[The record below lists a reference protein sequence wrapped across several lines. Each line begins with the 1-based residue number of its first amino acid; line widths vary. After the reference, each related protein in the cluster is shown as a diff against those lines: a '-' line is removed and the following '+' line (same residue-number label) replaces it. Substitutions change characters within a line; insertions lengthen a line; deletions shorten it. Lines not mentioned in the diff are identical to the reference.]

1 MYPVCYN
8 LRDSHKSSQIPN
20 HSPQSSEAV
29 RAWSRR
35 RRRPSPRSHRE
46 KAECWRRL
54 RLRWPPPRPPKKS
67 RIPWSPSPRQRRRR
81 RLSRREL
88 RRRWRQMRKRPPPPP
103 KGEGEPPRMGSE
115 RGRRP
120 KGPRAAAAAEG
131 RTRRT
136 RRRRLRRHRRGTAT
150 RSGLEWQRE
159 RYMAGKAERDGSRPK
174 IAPYTTASRATR
186 LQYRMPNCCEFRI
199 VMAAVGMPTRGGGL
213 SCFPAFS
220 RII

>member
-1 MYPVCYN
+1 M
-8 LRDSHKSSQIPN
+8 LEFKFQLFLTKGTHTKHHKIPN
-20 HSPQSSEAV
+20 HLPQSSEAV

-54 RLRWPPPRPPKKS
+54 RLRWPLRPPPKRS

-88 RRRWRQMRKRPPPPP
+88 RRRWRQMRKKPPPPP
-103 KGEGEPPRMGSE
+103 KGEGEPPQRRSA

-150 RSGLEWQRE
+150 RSGLEW
-159 RYMAGKAERDGSRPK
+159 ERDTWRGRQS
-174 IAPYTTASRATR
+174 
-186 LQYRMPNCCEFRI
+186 E
-199 VMAAVGMPTRGGGL
+199 MAAVQK
-213 SCFPAFS
+213 
-220 RII
+220 